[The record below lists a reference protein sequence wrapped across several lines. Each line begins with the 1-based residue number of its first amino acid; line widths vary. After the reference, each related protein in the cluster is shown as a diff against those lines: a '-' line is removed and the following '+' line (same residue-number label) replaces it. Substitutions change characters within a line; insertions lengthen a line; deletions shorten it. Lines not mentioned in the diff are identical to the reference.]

1 MATLGQRMA
10 GAAML
15 DIQTYEEV
23 ERDKTATAQA
33 LLVVLISS
41 AAAAIGGAAGGV
53 SGILR
58 LGIAAVVGW
67 VLWAA
72 VIYLVGAK
80 VMPEPGTRSDIGE
93 LLRTTGFASSP
104 GVIRILGFVPLLG
117 WIIQLVAFFWMLA
130 AMVIAVRQALDYT
143 STVRAAIVCIIGWF
157 VSMIAFWLL
166 AIPGRLVGGL

>member
-15 DIQTYEEV
+15 DIATYEEV
-23 ERDKTATAQA
+23 ESDRTATAQA

-41 AAAAIGGAAGGV
+41 AAAAIGGASGGI

-58 LGIAAVVGW
+58 MGIAAVVGW

-72 VIYLVGAK
+72 VIYLIGAK
-80 VMPEPGTRSDIGE
+80 VMPEPGTKSDIGE
-93 LLRTTGFASSP
+93 LLRTTGFASTP
-104 GVIRILGFVPLLG
+104 GIIRILGFVPLLG

-143 STVRAAIVCIIGWF
+143 STARAAIVCVIGWF

-166 AIPGRLVGGL
+166 AMPGRLMSGI